1 MIVKVTD
8 ETESFRMEDLI
19 EHLKKS
25 PYLDEC
31 GAVFTFEGIVR
42 GVDDKKTEKLV
53 LRTPDPKRTQ
63 KGLEEIVEDVKKKYP
78 VRDVAVVHYIG
89 EFYTSDTLFMVA
101 VAGPHRRETLD
112 AMAEIIERTK
122 HELDFQK
129 EEYTDSGKNI
139 IMSGG

>member
-1 MIVKVTD
+1 M
-8 ETESFRMEDLI
+8 R
-19 EHLKKS
+19 
-25 PYLDEC
+25 
-31 GAVFTFEGIVR
+31 
-42 GVDDKKTEKLV
+42 KLWRT
-53 LRTPDPKRTQ
+53 LRRSTCQ
-63 KGLEEIVEDVKKKYP
+63 
-78 VRDVAVVHYIG
+78 DVAVVHYIG